1 MIYLD
6 HHATTPV
13 DPQVLATMLPYFGEH
28 FGNPASRNHAYGW
41 AAEQAVETA
50 RAQVAALLNA
60 NAKEI
65 VFTAGATE
73 ANNLALLGVT
83 DLYEGKG
90 RHVVTT
96 AIEHK
101 AILDV
106 LPEIERRGGT
116 ISLVEVDGTGRVDPA
131 RVAALIRPETV
142 LVSVM
147 HANNEVGTIQDVAAI
162 GALCKARGVVF
173 HVDAAQTVGQIP
185 VDVQA
190 MGIDLLS
197 LSGHKCYGPKGVGA
211 LYVRRRSPRVRLHP
225 QSYGGGQERGMRSGT
240 LNVPGIV
247 GLGAACEL
255 AGAVMADEAVRL
267 AALRDRLLAGL
278 RQLVPDLV
286 LNGHPTARLPHNLHV
301 SFRDVAGETL
311 MMSLRGVAVSSG
323 SACTSAS
330 LEPSHVLKA
339 MGVPNELAHGS
350 LRFGLGRGTT
360 AAAIDETIRL
370 VGEQVRRLQ
379 ATEAR

>member
-101 AILDV
+101 AVLDV

-116 ISLVEVDGTGRVDPA
+116 VSLVEVDGTGRVDPA

-162 GALCKARGVVF
+162 GALCKERGVFF

-255 AGAVMADEAVRL
+255 AGTVMATERVRL
-267 AALRDRLLAGL
+267 AELRDRLLAGL

-286 LNGHPTARLPHNLHV
+286 VNGHPTARLPHNLHV

-311 MMSLRGVAVSSG
+311 MMNLRGVAVSSG

-360 AAAIDETIRL
+360 ETAIDETIRL

>member
-65 VFTAGATE
+65 VFTSGATE

-101 AILDV
+101 AVLDV

-116 ISLVEVDGTGRVDPA
+116 VSLVEVDGTGRVDPA

-162 GALCKARGVVF
+162 GALCKERGVFF

-255 AGAVMADEAVRL
+255 AGTVMADEAVRL

-301 SFRDVAGETL
+301 SFRGVAGETL
-311 MMSLRGVAVSSG
+311 MMNLRGVAVSSG